1 MPSLNPE
8 PTLSA
13 TRTVVVLD
21 RELPKGLAANAA
33 AILALTLGVPR
44 PALVGE
50 DFEDAAGG
58 TQLGLLR

>member
-1 MPSLNPE
+1 
-8 PTLSA
+8 
-13 TRTVVVLD
+13 VVVLD